1 MFKIE
6 LLHLFSHFCKRTP
19 INNMANFLVVGLGN
33 IGAEYH
39 QTRHNIGFDVLDF
52 IAQENNLSFA
62 TDRLAGKTLWRLK
75 GRNVYLIKPS
85 TYMNLS
91 GKALRYWKD
100 KLHVPPENIL
110 VIVDDISLDLGKL
123 RLRKNGSSG
132 GHNGLKNIEEVL
144 QTQQYPR
151 LRFGIG
157 NQFSTGKQV
166 DFVLG
171 KWSAEELQQL
181 QEPIARAAEAIQS
194 FVLQGIEPSMN
205 LYNK

>member
-1 MFKIE
+1 
-6 LLHLFSHFCKRTP
+6 
-19 INNMANFLVVGLGN
+19 MANFLVVGLGN